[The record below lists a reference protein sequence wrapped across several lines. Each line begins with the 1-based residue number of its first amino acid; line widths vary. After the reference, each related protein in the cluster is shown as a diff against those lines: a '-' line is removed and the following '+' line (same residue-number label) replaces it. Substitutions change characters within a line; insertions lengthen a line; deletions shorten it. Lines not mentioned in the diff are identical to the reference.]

1 MIEGSEVGRAA
12 RAARARRSTL
22 VGALLVGLAC
32 LVLALA
38 RRTEHRFFVPA
49 PGATAS
55 AFPPG
60 FIELGAEGARPLA
73 PTSAPVEPSLDRP

>member
-1 MIEGSEVGRAA
+1 MRLSFDEHPSYA
-12 RAARARRSTL
+12 RAYLLAGA
-22 VGALLVGLAC
+22 ALLVGLAC